1 MEGSQECELL
11 PLMANTTTSAAQRL
25 TCEEDEKWIEVM
37 MMLLGI
43 RSKITYLGVN
53 GLRGMGKDEQSEVL
67 RETNISELAHAALI
81 VLLYCGC

>member
-1 MEGSQECELL
+1 
-11 PLMANTTTSAAQRL
+11 MANTTTSAAQRL

-53 GLRGMGKDEQSEVL
+53 GLRGMGKDEQSED
-67 RETNISELAHAALI
+67 
-81 VLLYCGC
+81 LLSQCCPHLWVDSQPPGLTLMIM